1 MFDLAQK
8 VTFDSLQVQS
18 ELFFSIE
25 FSFLNNKIGLFQKF
39 NSLLKTYR
47 AKEKFS
53 DNWVTGLDM

>member
-18 ELFFSIE
+18 EWFFSIE

-39 NSLLKTYR
+39 DSLLKT
-47 AKEKFS
+47 
-53 DNWVTGLDM
+53 

>member
-39 NSLLKTYR
+39 DSFIKDIQSKKIFRQLGNG
-47 AKEKFS
+47 A
-53 DNWVTGLDM
+53 

>member
-25 FSFLNNKIGLFQKF
+25 FSFLNNKIGLFQQFDSFIKDIQSKKIF
-39 NSLLKTYR
+39 RQLGNG
-47 AKEKFS
+47 A
-53 DNWVTGLDM
+53 